1 MALDYAAIGQR
12 IRMFRIKRGWKQSD
26 LAEKSGVEPSNISH
40 IERAA
45 TKLSLPTLVSIANAL
60 EVSLDE
66 IVYNSLIKNKHIYV
80 KEIDELVDDCDTKEL
95 SSIIQVIRTTK
106 YVIRNYKRNL
116 TKIILCIIMYSRL
129 FTVGVDQETH
139 NWKNYTDDV
148 NKVIGK

>member
-1 MALDYAAIGQR
+1 MLKMALDYAAIGQR

-80 KEIDELVDDCDTKEL
+80 KEIDELVGDCDPKEL
-95 SSIIQVIRTTK
+95 SSIIQMIKTTK
-106 YVIRNYKRNL
+106 GTIRNYKN
-116 TKIILCIIMYSRL
+116 
-129 FTVGVDQETH
+129 
-139 NWKNYTDDV
+139 
-148 NKVIGK
+148 

>member
-12 IRMFRIKRGWKQSD
+12 IRLFRIKRGWKQSD

-80 KEIDELVDDCDTKEL
+80 KEIDELVGDCDPKEL
-95 SSIIQVIRTTK
+95 SSIIQMIKTTK
-106 YVIRNYKRNL
+106 GIIRNYKN
-116 TKIILCIIMYSRL
+116 
-129 FTVGVDQETH
+129 
-139 NWKNYTDDV
+139 
-148 NKVIGK
+148 